1 MLATR
6 WLRRGSGCAGC
17 VTFEGGSPGSAGRGV
32 PAGERFPQVVPL
44 ARTAHLDHV
53 AAGVRIRRGHP
64 HPRVD
69 GPDPA
74 VLLLQPI
81 AVDIG
86 EQYELIFLAD
96 RAVAAGRLTHV
107 LRGPHELG
115 VGIAELVDRLE
126 ARLRVAQE
134 RALGE
139 RVVDHVQLGPLGA
152 TERGTWRSWL
162 VRRLPLH
169 RPAMVPPG
177 SDEWIRRRSSVARG
191 PGRHEG

>member
-1 MLATR
+1 MTVRADL
-6 WLRRGSGCAGC
+6 
-17 VTFEGGSPGSAGRGV
+17 
-32 PAGERFPQVVPL
+32 
-44 ARTAHLDHV
+44 HDV
-53 AAGVRIRRGHP
+53 AARPRVRRGHP
-64 HPRVD
+64 QTGLDR
-69 GPDPA
+69 PDASVLIAEA
-74 VLLLQPI
+74 V
-81 AVDIG
+81 AVDVG
-86 EQYELIFLAD
+86 EQHELVLLAD
-96 RAVAAGRLTHV
+96 RAVAAGRLAHV

-169 RPAMVPPG
+169 RPAMVHPS